1 MSRVSRET
9 IASGRAGRG
18 LFHVKQGARLTVSG
32 PSATMHAMF
41 RARSLLPVAAAAA
54 LLAAACVGDGF
65 TQPRGW
71 AEPVF
76 EGRALHLFPET
87 GLLAAVRLDQ
97 PGGLFGDA
105 AWTFPDDN
113 LAPEEDIDLGAV
125 YGPPIVTADR
135 IVLATFD
142 GELIALSRGGRFL
155 PGEGWMRDDVEG
167 SIVGGAVLAGDRLI
181 FGTTER
187 RLYARSPANGGP
199 VGGDWPL
206 EGKRLDGEIWAR
218 PVVSGGAVFVAT
230 MDGTVHAFDA
240 ESGER
245 RWAEPFDAGGAI
257 AEMALIDGSGT
268 EFPELLFVPTL
279 GSRVWLIDP
288 VSGRAAHQPLAAG
301 AWVWTTPAVADG
313 IAWFGDFGGVVR
325 ALRLADGQVL
335 WTYDTES
342 KVKARP
348 VRIGDTL
355 IVGDE
360 KGYVHFL
367 DAATGALRNRNPQS
381 GGGLGKFRASF
392 VERDGFAWMLST
404 NGRLYRADA
413 EALSV
418 NEVGLRGLP

>member
-1 MSRVSRET
+1 MFHVKQSP
-9 IASGRAGRG
+9 AGAPG
-18 LFHVKQGARLTVSG
+18 AVLFHVKQRARLTVSG
-32 PSATMHAMF
+32 PSATMQAMY
-41 RARSLLPVAAAAA
+41 RARSLLLAAAAVA

-76 EGRALHLFPET
+76 EGRALHLFPES

-113 LAPEEDIDLGAV
+113 LAAEEDIDLGAV

-135 IVLATFD
+135 IILATFD
-142 GELIALSRGGRFL
+142 GELIALSRAGRFL
-155 PGEGWMRDDVEG
+155 PGEDWMRDDIEG
-167 SIVGGAVLAGDRLI
+167 AIVGGAVLAGDRLI

-199 VGGDWPL
+199 VGNWPL
-206 EGKRLDGEIWAR
+206 DGLRLDGEIWAR
-218 PVVSGGAVFVAT
+218 PVVSGGTVFVAT
-230 MDGTVHAFDA
+230 MDGAVHAFDVA
-240 ESGER
+240 SGEE

-279 GSRVWLIDP
+279 GSRVWLVDP
-288 VSGRAAHQPLAAG
+288 ANGRAVYQPLAAG

-313 IAWFGDFGGVVR
+313 VAWFGDFGGRVH
-325 ALRLADGQVL
+325 ALDLASGDMR
-335 WTYDTES
+335 WTVPYDTES

-348 VRIGDTL
+348 VLIGDTL

-381 GGGLGKFRASF
+381 GGGLGKFRAAF

-404 NGRLYRADA
+404 NGRLYRADP

>member
-9 IASGRAGRG
+9 IPGERVRGG
-18 LFHVKQGARLTVSG
+18 LFHVKQGRGLTVSG
-32 PSATMHAMF
+32 ASATMRAMF
-41 RARSLLPVAAAAA
+41 RARSLLLAAAATA

-76 EGRALHLFPET
+76 EDGALHLFPET
-87 GLLAAVRLDQ
+87 GRLAAVRLDQ

-105 AWTFPDDN
+105 DWSFPDDN
-113 LAPEEDIDLGAV
+113 LSFEEDIDLGAV
-125 YGPPIVTADR
+125 YGPPIITADR
-135 IVLATFD
+135 IILATFD
-142 GELIALSRGGRFL
+142 GELIALSREGRFQ

-167 SIVGGAVLAGDRLI
+167 AIVGGAALAGDHLI

-187 RLYARSPANGGP
+187 RLYARSLANGGP
-199 VGGDWPL
+199 VGSWPL
-206 EGKRLDGEIWAR
+206 DGLRLEGEIWAR
-218 PVVSGGAVFVAT
+218 PVVSGATVFVAT
-230 MDGTVHAFDA
+230 MDGAVHAFDA

-279 GSRVWLIDP
+279 GSRVWLVDP
-288 VSGRAAHQPLAAG
+288 VSGRAVHQPLAAG
-301 AWVWTTPAVADG
+301 AWVWTTPAVDGG

-325 ALRLADGQVL
+325 ALRLADGRVL